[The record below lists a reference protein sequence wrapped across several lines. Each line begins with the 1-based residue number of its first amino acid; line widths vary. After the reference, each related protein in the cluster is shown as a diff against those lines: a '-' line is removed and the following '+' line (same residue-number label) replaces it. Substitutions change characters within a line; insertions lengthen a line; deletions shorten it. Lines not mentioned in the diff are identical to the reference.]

1 MKRYSDE
8 LHAEVLRRIEQHQGE
23 VFRQKEGKEFTYT
36 ISGRTIT
43 VEVEGNEPYPFGL
56 SAIEQAI
63 ELMPAEGPNQLKEL
77 RASSRIW
84 AILMD
89 DRIKQGLYW

>member
-8 LHAEVLRRIEQHQGE
+8 LHAEVMRRIEKHQGE
-23 VFRQKEGKEFTYT
+23 VFKQKEGKEFTYT

-43 VEVEGNEPYPFGL
+43 VEVEGHEPYPFGL

-63 ELMPAEGPNQLKEL
+63 ERMPAESPSKINDL

-84 AILMD
+84 GILMD
-89 DRIKQGLYW
+89 DRIKKDLYW